1 MDLNSNITTTLG
13 DIVISGNEMDIDGD
27 LSAVGG
33 SVKLTATSDDKT
45 NEVSTIANAINAK
58 NVNLLNGNFDIN
70 NTVTVTDTL
79 TIEGDTDA
87 AIDNIVAG
95 AVVLTT
101 SNDVTVNTK
110 LSSSVV
116 ASGTGDFN
124 LEPWHMTHQPRRSAS
139 PLALV
144 TTPWCWTT

>member
-1 MDLNSNITTTLG
+1 
-13 DIVISGNEMDIDGD
+13 MDINGD

-33 SVKLTATSDDKT
+33 SVKLTATSDDKA
-45 NEVSTIANAINAK
+45 NEVSTIANAITAK

-79 TIEGDTDA
+79 TVEGDTDA
-87 AIDNIVAG
+87 AIDDIAAE

-101 SNDVTVNTK
+101 SNDVTVTNT
-110 LSSSVV
+110 LDTSLVV

-124 LEPWHMTHQPRRSAS
+124 LGTVEYDAG
-139 PLALV
+139 
-144 TTPWCWTT
+144 TTAISITTGAGNDTMCWTTRTAQ